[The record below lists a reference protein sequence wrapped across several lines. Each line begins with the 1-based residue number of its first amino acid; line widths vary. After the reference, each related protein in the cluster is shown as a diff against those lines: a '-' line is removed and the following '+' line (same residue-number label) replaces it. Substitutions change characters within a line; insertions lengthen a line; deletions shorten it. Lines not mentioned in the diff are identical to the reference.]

1 MKKLYSNLKI
11 LSFSKKI
18 KSLSK
23 GILTAPIHVRLKPTN
38 RCNHNCY
45 YCCYRNKDLYL
56 NQLFDNKSEIP
67 WQKMREI
74 VRDFSLMGIKAVTLS
89 GGGEP
94 LLYPHLVDLIRM
106 LSDNQIKIAV
116 LTNGS
121 RLNGDAADILMRESS
136 WVRVSMDAADPLVY
150 SKIRG
155 VSRNE
160 FNKVCKNME
169 NFAKGKNRK
178 SVLGV
183 NFIVMEENY
192 RDIYN
197 FLKLMKNIG
206 VDHVKI
212 SDSIVS
218 TKRKENER
226 YHSFLINSVK
236 TEIRKGKVNLCDG
249 RFSIIDKTGEFNQGE
264 NCYKKDYNWCPFIQY
279 LTVIG
284 ADLNVYTCQDKAY
297 TKAGKLGSIK
307 NRSFRELWFN
317 DITKEKLTKLNPSK
331 DCRHHCT
338 QNQKNLMLLNYFTL
352 DKNHLDFV

>member
-1 MKKLYSNLKI
+1 MKD
-11 LSFSKKI
+11 LSDGV
-18 KSLSK
+18 LS
-23 GILTAPIHVRLKPTN
+23 APIHIRIKPTN
-38 RCNHNCY
+38 KCNHNCY

-56 NQLFDNKSEIP
+56 SQLFNETDEIR
-67 WQKMREI
+67 WGNMKDIIADLSCMK
-74 VRDFSLMGIKAVTLS
+74 VKAVTFS

-94 LLYPHLVDLIRM
+94 LFYPYISETIDALTAAG
-106 LSDNQIKIAV
+106 IKVAV

-121 RLNGDAADILMRESS
+121 LLNG
-136 WVRVSMDAADPLVY
+136 RVAEVLSEKATWIRISMDAADSLVY